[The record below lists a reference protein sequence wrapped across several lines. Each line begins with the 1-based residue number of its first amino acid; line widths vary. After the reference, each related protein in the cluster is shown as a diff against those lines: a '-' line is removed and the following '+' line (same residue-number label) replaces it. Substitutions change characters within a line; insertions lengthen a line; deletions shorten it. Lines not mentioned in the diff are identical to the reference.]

1 MLEIICLVYLVLVLI
16 LGSVSLIFLK
26 NKFKKQIQDSLC
38 EDKSTLDLLKKD
50 YILNYQYVGE
60 NQEEIVD
67 IKTDKKICGNS
78 IYDLEIL
85 SDVLEK
91 QGMI

>member
-1 MLEIICLVYLVLVLI
+1 M
-16 LGSVSLIFLK
+16 GP
-26 NKFKKQIQDSLC
+26 KFFDEFIQYSFIY
-38 EDKSTLDLLKKD
+38 